1 MMVQK
6 GLEAAWH
13 RLRELEPALAC
24 RNARAEF
31 EGGYYLIESLG
42 MRFSVAPEACTIEG
56 IGEEA
61 KHLSER
67 HSEFLGLCL
76 VNYLAGAMDIP
87 QSGRLIKPESLKGGH
102 HFFKTTHALP
112 LAPIASRY
120 DGDDG
125 GFINK
130 GVSLGGRAITGMGD
144 AAVEIRPLPRI
155 PLTII
160 LWFGDEEFPPRAD
173 LLFDSSAE
181 FHLALDILWSAAML
195 GCLAMQ

>member
-1 MMVQK
+1 MVQM
-6 GLEAAWH
+6 GLEAAWQ

-24 RNARAEF
+24 RNAKAEF
-31 EGGYYLIESLG
+31 EGDAYVIESLG
-42 MRFSVAPEACTIEG
+42 MRFRVNPQNCTIEG
-56 IGEEA
+56 TSENA
-61 KHLSER
+61 RQLAQKHP
-67 HSEFLGLCL
+67 EFLGLSL
-76 VNYLAGAMDIP
+76 VYYLSGAMDIP
-87 QSGRLIKPESLKGGH
+87 ESGRLIKPESLKGGH

-120 DGDDG
+120 DGDAG
-125 GFINK
+125 GFIAK
-130 GVSLGGRAITGMGD
+130 GISLGGRQVTGMGD

-160 LWFGDEEFPPRAD
+160 LWFGDDEFPPRAD
-173 LLFDSSAE
+173 LLFDSSSE